1 MPVAEKITAYAA
13 RPEGSVSKLSTYR
26 DGWRIMRTIITLYR
40 VERPIWFFGFIGGL
54 LFTLVHGAAV
64 AIADRLRARSRTL
77 QRIAQLRMR
86 QQALLRAMPRG

>member
-1 MPVAEKITAYAA
+1 MEVDLAFFAQRVAMIAC
-13 RPEGSVSKLSTYR
+13 LS
-26 DGWRIMRTIITLYR
+26 
-40 VERPIWFFGFIGGL
+40 GFVGGL

>member
-1 MPVAEKITAYAA
+1 MELDLSLFAQRVAMIAC
-13 RPEGSVSKLSTYR
+13 LS
-26 DGWRIMRTIITLYR
+26 
-40 VERPIWFFGFIGGL
+40 GFIGGL

-86 QQALLRAMPRG
+86 QQAHLRAMPRG

>member
-1 MPVAEKITAYAA
+1 MELDLSLFAQRVAMIAC
-13 RPEGSVSKLSTYR
+13 LS
-26 DGWRIMRTIITLYR
+26 
-40 VERPIWFFGFIGGL
+40 GFIGGL

-86 QQALLRAMPRG
+86 QQALLLSRH